1 MIVLAY
7 HSVQDASKCKFMI
20 TCDEFESHI
29 KYFISKKYNFINLN
43 TESGLRCNKKD
54 ILITFDD
61 GYEDNYIHVFPI
73 IKKYN
78 IPIVIFLA
86 TAYIGKTMKLNGE
99 KLSILNKYQ
108 IMQMH
113 KSGLVHF
120 ATHTHTHIM
129 LDKISDLK
137 VIIDEIQ
144 TSKDIIEE
152 IVGYRSRLFA
162 TPKGRYNPVMLPF
175 LRQEFDYI
183 FRGIGFFNKDDNA
196 YCANRIE
203 FLHNTSKVSIYLR
216 TNVIFYKILD
226 CYKLI
231 LRLFKK

>member
-1 MIVLAY
+1 
-7 HSVQDASKCKFMI
+7 
-20 TCDEFESHI
+20 
-29 KYFISKKYNFINLN
+29 
-43 TESGLRCNKKD
+43 
-54 ILITFDD
+54 
-61 GYEDNYIHVFPI
+61 
-73 IKKYN
+73 
-78 IPIVIFLA
+78 
-86 TAYIGKTMKLNGE
+86 MKLNGE

-162 TPKGRYNPVMLPF
+162 TPRV
-175 LRQEFDYI
+175 
-183 FRGIGFFNKDDNA
+183 GI
-196 YCANRIE
+196 
-203 FLHNTSKVSIYLR
+203 
-216 TNVIFYKILD
+216 ILS
-226 CYKLI
+226 CCH
-231 LRLFKK
+231 F